1 MPGRQKPSFIA
12 TIAVAWLFASSS
24 ASAISSVRSSIE
36 HSRGVIP
43 ERHATEPGSAG
54 MDQTHDPWRF
64 ELTAWVWMVSVDGDL
79 GALGREA
86 DISGSFRDVL
96 RDSDSLFVFN
106 GRMELGYQRW
116 GLFVDGMFA
125 KIGVDDVPTAP
136 GFPDVDVTYR
146 QTLLDFGLMYRA
158 AAWRPESVET
168 EWRNAT
174 FDLYAGVRYTNL
186 DLELDPSVLPRL
198 RDRVDWFD
206 PIVGAQLTYPFA
218 RHWHV
223 FLGGDVGGFGINSD
237 FTWKV
242 TALLGYDFRFFGH
255 RATLSLGYRAIGQDF
270 SRGSGDRRFTWD
282 VVQHGPLIGLS
293 LSF

>member
-1 MPGRQKPSFIA
+1 MPDRHKHSFIT
-12 TIAVAWLFASSS
+12 TIAVVWLFAC
-24 ASAISSVRSSIE
+24 ISSDAIANTFSSIQ
-36 HSRGVIP
+36 HSRSVVL
-43 ERHATEPGSAG
+43 EHHAAEVGLSG
-54 MDQTHDPWRF
+54 MDEAHDPWRL

-79 GALGREA
+79 GALGRKA
-86 DISGSFRDVL
+86 DISASFRDVL

-106 GRMELGYQRW
+106 GRMELGYERW
-116 GLFVDGMFA
+116 GFFVDGMFA
-125 KIGVDDVPTAP
+125 KLGTDDVPTAP

-146 QTLLDFGLMYRA
+146 QTLLDFGLMYRVA
-158 AAWRPESVET
+158 EWSPENVENDL
-168 EWRNAT
+168 RNAT

-186 DLELDPSVLPRL
+186 DLELDPTGLPRL

-206 PIVGAQLTYPFA
+206 PIIGAQLAYPFS

-223 FLGGDVGGFGINSD
+223 FVGGDVGGFGINSD
-237 FTWKV
+237 YTWKA
-242 TALLGYDFRFFGH
+242 TALLGYDFRFFDH

-270 SRGSGDRRFTWD
+270 SRGSGDRLFTWD